1 VKQTG
6 SMHEHVPRQRGGSGG
21 SGGGSGSGGG
31 GSGGSGSGSGG
42 GGSGGSGSS
51 GGSGH
56 RDVTRMCTHTRVL
69 NVISTRAALL
79 SARRAFT

>member
-21 SGGGSGSGGG
+21 SGGGSGSSGG
-31 GSGGSGSGSGG
+31 GSGGSG

-56 RDVTRMCTHTRVL
+56 MDVTRMCTHTRVL